1 MRDLVAVSQVDRR
14 ISRIIGPV
22 VDRMGYDLVRLRYG
36 GGRRKTLQ
44 IMAERRGGGMEVDD
58 CAEISRAVSSALDV
72 EDPIREGY
80 TLEVSSPGID
90 RPLTRLTDFETWS
103 GHVAKLETA
112 EPIEGRRRFQG
123 RIERVSGNEIVLDSH
138 DGPIG
143 IQFEALSSAK
153 LVITDELLK
162 AAADDRKTRDGPS
175 SDRAEIDQ
183 DEREMT

>member
-36 GGRRKTLQ
+36 GGRKKTLQ

-90 RPLTRLTDFETWS
+90 SPLTRLADFETWS

-123 RIERVSGNEIVLDSH
+123 RIEQVSGNEIVLDTQ
-138 DGPIG
+138 DGPRG
-143 IQFEALSSAK
+143 IHFEALSSAK

-162 AAADDRKTRDGPS
+162 AAADDRKTKEGPIA
-175 SDRAEIDQ
+175 DRADN
-183 DEREMT
+183 

>member
-14 ISRIIGPV
+14 ISRIVGPV

-90 RPLTRLTDFETWS
+90 RPLTRLTDFETWA

-112 EPIEGRRRFQG
+112 EPIDGRRRFQG
-123 RIERVSGNEIVLDSH
+123 RIGPVSGNEIILDTQ
-138 DGPIG
+138 DGPKG
-143 IQFEALSSAK
+143 ISFEALSSAK
-153 LVITDELLK
+153 LVITDDLLK
-162 AAADDRKTRDGPS
+162 AAADDRKAEDSPD
-175 SDRAEIDQ
+175 SDRADN
-183 DEREMT
+183 

>member
-1 MRDLVAVSQVDRR
+1 MRDLVAISQVDRR
-14 ISRIIGPV
+14 ISQIVGPV

-36 GGRRKTLQ
+36 GGRKKTLQ

-103 GHVAKLETA
+103 GYVAKLETS
-112 EPIEGRRRFQG
+112 EPIDGRRRFQG
-123 RIERVSGNEIVLDSH
+123 RIGPVSGNEIVLDTQE
-138 DGPIG
+138 GQRVIR
-143 IQFEALSSAK
+143 FEALSSAK

-162 AAADDRKTRDGPS
+162 AAADDRKTKDSPNA
-175 SDRAEIDQ
+175 DRADN
-183 DEREMT
+183 